1 MYGNVLHIFDVE
13 QASGSNP
20 LSPTTLRGF
29 HRRPASNY
37 LVTTRFL
44 SPTITKKGAQMA
56 SVKLPD
62 GKQLEIEPGEK
73 ARDVAEKI
81 GKRLARDAV
90 VAKLDGELID
100 LDAPLNGGGDFE
112 AVTID
117 SSEGLE
123 VLRHST
129 AHAMAQAIVE
139 LYPGSK
145 LTIGPP
151 IENGFFY
158 DIEVAGRIT
167 DEDLPRIEE
176 RMREIVALDLPIVRE
191 EVSKAEAEA
200 LYADNPYK
208 TEIIE
213 GLEDGE
219 ISVYKQGD
227 FFDLCSGPHVPSTG
241 RLGAF
246 KLQNIAGAY
255 WRGDEKNPMLTRVY
269 GTAWPTEKELK
280 AYLRRLEEAKAR
292 DHRKIGKDLD
302 LFTFLPKGEMM
313 RHLMEDYVREVQT
326 RHGYE
331 HVWTGHLVNE
341 ALFAKSGHLEHYRES
356 MFPPMIDGETRY
368 RLKPMNC
375 PSHMTLYNSRSHSY
389 RDLPLRYAE
398 FATLYRYEKSGELTG
413 LTRVRSLTQDDAHV
427 FCTED
432 QIQDEFARAL
442 EIVREVLDTYGFADY
457 RVQLSL
463 RDQDVAKYVADDAKW
478 SRAEK
483 ELREALDTAAIAYD
497 EEAGEAAFYGPKADF
512 IASDVLGREWQLS
525 TIQVDFIQPARLG
538 CEYIGEDGKAH
549 TPVLLHRAVTGST
562 ERFMAVLIEH
572 FAGSFPVWL
581 SPVQAVVIPVA
592 DRHLDYARGVQGQ
605 LAERDLRV
613 EVDDS
618 QNSMQKK
625 IRDNSRQKV
634 PYLLIVGDREAEQG
648 SVNVRRRGEKQQE
661 EMALGDF
668 AEAISGEVSSRR

>member
-1 MYGNVLHIFDVE
+1 
-13 QASGSNP
+13 
-20 LSPTTLRGF
+20 
-29 HRRPASNY
+29 
-37 LVTTRFL
+37 
-44 SPTITKKGAQMA
+44 MA

-62 GKQLEIEPGEK
+62 GKQLEIEPGAK

-100 LDAPLNGGGDFE
+100 LDAPLDGGGDFE
-112 AVTID
+112 VVTKD
-117 SSEGLE
+117 SAEGLE

-145 LTIGPP
+145 LTLGPP

-158 DIEVAGRIT
+158 DIEVNGRLT
-167 DEDLPRIEE
+167 DDDLPRIEE
-176 RMREIVALDLPIVRE
+176 RMREIVAQDLPIERE

-200 LYADNPYK
+200 LYEGNPYK
-208 TEIIE
+208 TEILE

-219 ISVYKQGD
+219 ITVYKQGD

-280 AYLRRLEEAKAR
+280 AYLRRLEEARAR
-292 DHRKIGKDLD
+292 DHRKIGKDLE
-302 LFTFLPKGEMM
+302 LFTFSPDTGAGIPLFLPKGEML
-313 RHLMEDYVREVQT
+313 RRLMEDYVREVQT
-326 RHGYE
+326 LHGYE

-341 ALFAKSGHLEHYRES
+341 ALYAKSGHLEHYRES

-389 RDLPLRYAE
+389 RELPLRYAE

-432 QIQDEFARAL
+432 QIQEEFARAL
-442 EIVREVLDTYGFADY
+442 EIVREVLDTYGFAEY

-512 IASDVLGREWQLS
+512 MAKDVLGREWQLS

-572 FAGSFPVWL
+572 YDGAFPVWL
-581 SPVQAVVIPVA
+581 SPVQAAVIPVA
-592 DRHLDYARGVQGQ
+592 DRHLGYAGEVQERLDARG
-605 LAERDLRV
+605 LRV

-625 IRDNSRQKV
+625 IRENARQKI
-634 PYLLIVGDREAEQG
+634 PYLLIVGDREADEG
-648 SVNVRRRGEKQQE
+648 TVNVRRRGEKQQE
-661 EMALGDF
+661 EMALDSF
-668 AEAISGEVSSRR
+668 ADAVSGEVRSRR

>member
-1 MYGNVLHIFDVE
+1 
-13 QASGSNP
+13 
-20 LSPTTLRGF
+20 
-29 HRRPASNY
+29 
-37 LVTTRFL
+37 
-44 SPTITKKGAQMA
+44 MA

-62 GKQLEIEPGEK
+62 GKQLEIGPGEK
-73 ARDVAEKI
+73 AREVAEKI

-90 VAKLDGELID
+90 VAKLDGRLID
-100 LDAPLNGGGDFE
+100 LEAPLDGGGDFE
-112 AVTID
+112 VVTKD
-117 SSEGLE
+117 SPEGLE

-145 LTIGPP
+145 LTLGPP

-158 DIEVAGRIT
+158 DIEVNGRLT

-176 RMREIVALDLPIVRE
+176 RMREIVARDLPIERE
-191 EVSKAEAEA
+191 EVSKAEAED
-200 LYADNPYK
+200 LYVDNPYK

-241 RLGAF
+241 ELGAF

-280 AYLRRLEEAKAR
+280 AYLRRLEEARAR
-292 DHRKIGKDLD
+292 DHRKIGKDLG
-302 LFTFLPKGEMM
+302 LFTFSPDTGAGIPLFLPKGEML

-341 ALFAKSGHLEHYRES
+341 ILFAKSGHLEHYRES

-375 PSHMTLYNSRSHSY
+375 PSHMTLYNSQAHSY

-497 EEAGEAAFYGPKADF
+497 EETGEAAFYGPKADF
-512 IASDVLGREWQLS
+512 MAKDVLGREWQLS

-562 ERFMAVLIEH
+562 ERFLAVLIEH
-572 FAGSFPVWL
+572 YAGAFPVWL
-581 SPVQAVVIPVA
+581 SPVQAAVIPVA
-592 DRHLDYARGVQGQ
+592 DRHLDYARKVQEQ
-605 LAERDLRV
+605 LAAKNLRV

-625 IRDNSRQKV
+625 IRENSRQKI
-634 PYLLIVGDREAEQG
+634 PYLLIVGDSEAEQG
-648 SVNVRRRGEKQQE
+648 SVNVRRRGKKQQE
-661 EMALGDF
+661 EMALDGF
-668 AEAISGEVSSRR
+668 AETVIAEVRSRI

>member
-1 MYGNVLHIFDVE
+1 
-13 QASGSNP
+13 
-20 LSPTTLRGF
+20 
-29 HRRPASNY
+29 
-37 LVTTRFL
+37 
-44 SPTITKKGAQMA
+44 MA
-56 SVKLPD
+56 SVTLPD

-73 ARDVAEKI
+73 AREVAEKI

-100 LDAPLNGGGDFE
+100 LDAPLDGGGDFE
-112 AVTID
+112 VVTID
-117 SSEGLE
+117 SSDGLE

-158 DIEVAGRIT
+158 DIEVAGRLT

-176 RMREIVALDLPIVRE
+176 RMHEIVARDLPIQRE
-191 EVSKAEAEA
+191 EVSKAEAED

-219 ISVYKQGD
+219 ISVYKQGN

-280 AYLRRLEEAKAR
+280 AYLRRLEEARAR

-302 LFTFLPKGEMM
+302 LFTFSPDTGAGIPLFLPKGEMM

-341 ALFAKSGHLEHYRES
+341 VLFAKSGHLEHYRES

-375 PSHMTLYNSRSHSY
+375 PSHMTLYNSRAHSY

-432 QIQDEFARAL
+432 QIQEEFARAL
-442 EIVREVLDTYGFADY
+442 EIIREVLDTYGFADY

-483 ELREALDTAAIAYD
+483 ELREALDTAAISYD

-512 IASDVLGREWQLS
+512 LARDVLGREWQLS
-525 TIQVDFIQPARLG
+525 TIQVDFIQPARLD
-538 CEYIGEDGKAH
+538 CEYIGEDGRAH

-572 FAGSFPVWL
+572 YAGAFPVWL

-592 DRHLDYARGVQGQ
+592 DRHLGYARGVKEQ
-605 LAERDLRV
+605 LAEKNLRV

-625 IRDNSRQKV
+625 IRDNSRQKI

-648 SVNVRRRGEKQQE
+648 SVNVRRRGEKQQV
-661 EMALGDF
+661 EMDLSEF
-668 AEAISGEVSSRR
+668 AEAVSGEVNSRR

>member
-1 MYGNVLHIFDVE
+1 
-13 QASGSNP
+13 
-20 LSPTTLRGF
+20 
-29 HRRPASNY
+29 
-37 LVTTRFL
+37 
-44 SPTITKKGAQMA
+44 MA

-112 AVTID
+112 VVTSA

-145 LTIGPP
+145 LTLGPP
-151 IENGFFY
+151 IEDGFFY
-158 DIEVAGRIT
+158 DIEVAGRLT

-176 RMREIVALDLPIVRE
+176 RMREVIARDLPIERE
-191 EVSKAEAEA
+191 EVSKAEAED
-200 LYADNPYK
+200 LYVDNPYK
-208 TEIIE
+208 TELVE
-213 GLEDGE
+213 ALEEGE
-219 ISVYKQGD
+219 ITVYKQGE
-227 FFDLCSGPHVPSTG
+227 FFDLCRGPHVPSTG

-280 AYLRRLEEAKAR
+280 AYLRRLEEARAR
-292 DHRKIGKDLD
+292 DHRKIGKDLE
-302 LFTFLPKGEMM
+302 LFAFSPDTGAGVPLFLPKGEML

-341 ALFAKSGHLEHYRES
+341 ALYAKSGHLEHYRES

-375 PSHMTLYNSRSHSY
+375 PSHMTLYNSRAHSY

-432 QIQDEFARAL
+432 QIQEEFARAL
-442 EIVREVLDTYGFADY
+442 EIVREVLDTYGFSDY

-512 IASDVLGREWQLS
+512 MAKDVLGREWQLS
-525 TIQVDFIQPARLG
+525 TIQVDFIQPARLC
-538 CEYIGEDGKAH
+538 CEYVGEDGKAH

-572 FAGSFPVWL
+572 FAGAFPAWL
-581 SPVQAVVIPVA
+581 SPVQAVIIPVA
-592 DRHLDYARGVQGQ
+592 DRHLGYAGGVQDKLGARG
-605 LAERDLRV
+605 LRV

-625 IRDNSRQKV
+625 IRANSRQKI
-634 PYLLIVGDREAEQG
+634 PYLLIVGDREAEEG
-648 SVNVRRRGEKQQE
+648 SVNVRRRGQKQQE
-661 EMALGDF
+661 EMDLSDF
-668 AEAISGEVSSRR
+668 AEAVTSEVRSRT